1 MAIKAFELTAID
13 AKRFSKRDERPQNI
27 RIDHNSTVTLI
38 AASGDDTANV
48 DFRFTANFVGVG
60 VIKIEGRLTWEG
72 QATALAEQWQRSN
85 NMPPE
90 VAGQIHAAVLANCLP
105 SAVLIARDLGLPPP
119 LPPIPQLTPGGPSR
133 PGGGKE
139 TRGPEVA

>member
-13 AKRFSKRDERPQNI
+13 AKRFTRRDERPQNL

-38 AASGDDTANV
+38 AAAGEDTANV

-60 VIKIEGRLTWEG
+60 VIKIEGRLVWEG
-72 QATALAEQWQRSN
+72 QAEALAQQWQRSN

-90 VAGQIHAAVLANCLP
+90 VAGQIHAAVLSNCLP
-105 SAVLIARDLGLPPP
+105 SAVLIARDIGLPPP
-119 LPPIPQLTPGGPSR
+119 LPPIPQLTPGAAGR
-133 PGGGKE
+133 PGGAKDA
-139 TRGPEVA
+139 RGPEVA